1 MKFSPPPVKPI
12 TAADCIER
20 AQAPAPA
27 LRRRMAA
34 FLYEGVVLFGVLMV
48 VGFIFA
54 VSTDQRHALQY
65 RFGLMATLFLVLALY
80 FIWFWTHGGQTLAMK
95 TWHLRLVSAQG
106 GPLSPKQALARY
118 MTSWL
123 WFVPALAAAW
133 LLGWHQSKLL
143 YGALFAWILIYALIS
158 ALLPKHQFAHDTLCG
173 TRLIDNRG

>member
-12 TAADCIER
+12 TTADCIER

-80 FIWFWTHGGQTLAMK
+80 FMMTMLGTGDPSTM
-95 TWHLRLVSAQG
+95 LRLAEVGRSESDG
-106 GPLSPKQALARY
+106 YTVR
-118 MTSWL
+118 
-123 WFVPALAAAW
+123 
-133 LLGWHQSKLL
+133 
-143 YGALFAWILIYALIS
+143 
-158 ALLPKHQFAHDTLCG
+158 
-173 TRLIDNRG
+173 